1 MKTLSYCLEIALFT
15 LIPAFIIVVI
25 LLSVL

>member
-1 MKTLSYCLEIALFT
+1 MKTLSQSFEMALFS
-15 LIPAFIIVVI
+15 LIPTFIIVVI